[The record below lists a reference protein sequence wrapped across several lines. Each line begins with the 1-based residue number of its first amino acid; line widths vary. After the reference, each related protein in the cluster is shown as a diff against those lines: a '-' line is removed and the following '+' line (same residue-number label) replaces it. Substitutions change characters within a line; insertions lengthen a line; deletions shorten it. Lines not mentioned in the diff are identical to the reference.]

1 MTSFRDS
8 GLELNVKADISE
20 FSTPTGDRF
29 TIFAVN
35 STSPSG
41 RYYKEET
48 GQQLWMVDSS
58 GGMHEISNDW
68 LEARVENTSAKLD
81 YIYPAVTEF
90 MSAGLLF
97 LNSSEV
103 QTISSDLNIIGNV
116 AASGSFDFVQGAFTI
131 GEDTVTTLNGPISAY
146 DDIKVYAELD
156 VSRLGTPDT
165 LSNITPFFVRSSANR
180 QQPAGWSDPALLVI
194 GNTRIYDMFKP
205 TDRGL
210 RFTVM
215 NRETFKILHDEVY
228 DTAGSQ
234 HRVTDLAWK
243 MFTLMNDTKNV
254 GILNSREDWESLIWR
269 KQTTESV
276 GLSAGNLNPAYSNL
290 TVGSLLDQFERFG
303 LLKAIRAAGKHA
315 EMNPSPGQGASQ
327 YCAIFEGSSIYVSG
341 GSATIYPTNR
351 AVESWVPRVSSTL
364 PVSGEQMHAQLVGW
378 FIQPRQLDIT
388 NNIADRSA
396 AFVAFPYGRENDA
409 IRETVYVNKDGLPAE
424 FNARVSNVEVDV
436 LKTTFSSPEGLWYL
450 IGDVRIEA
458 DLVNITGAATR
469 YVANTFD
476 VTAHA
481 TTWLADTLD
490 VTGTATRLVA
500 STLDVT
506 GTDTHLT
513 ASTLDIVGDATTLL
527 ANTLH
532 VTGSET
538 KLDAI
543 TLDITGDT
551 TTLLASTL
559 DITASTRHVG
569 QIDMTDHK
577 IVNLAFA
584 DIDAPQDAVNV
595 EFTRLVTP
603 IGAALDFGGNVA
615 PSNWLMCDG
624 SAATI
629 TGFNKLFNV
638 TGFNYG
644 MATSVVL
651 SGNPYLLS
659 ADHTISISGVQMAQ
673 TDVIY
678 DISGV
683 GHVFTGVISGIG
695 PYTFVSGTVGLVT
708 GTPTFL
714 PDGYIVS
721 NIEFFLLPDSRGK
734 VSVGAGTTSVIDVS
748 GNSVVYTY
756 VIGNVGGES
765 MHKLSV
771 AEMPSHNHTAPFY
784 AVSYEGDNNPSLRP
798 GGSTAT
804 SFTGGSMA
812 HNNMQPYLVFN
823 KIIRYK

>member
-1 MTSFRDS
+1 MVTFRDS

-58 GGMHEISNDW
+58 GGMHEISNEW

-81 YIYPAVTEF
+81 YIYPAVTQF

-97 LNSSEV
+97 LNSSTA

-116 AASGSFDFVQGAFTI
+116 SVSGATAFVSGTFEI
-131 GEDTVTTLNGPISAY
+131 GSDTVSTLNGPISAFA
-146 DDIKVYAELD
+146 DINAYAD
-156 VSRLGTPDT
+156 VNVNRLGTPDT
-165 LSNITPFFVRSSANR
+165 MSNITPFFVRSSANR
-180 QQPAGWSDPALLVI
+180 LHPAGWSDPALLVI

-269 KQTTESV
+269 KDTVE
-276 GLSAGNLNPAYSNL
+276 SAGMSASDISAAYSNL
-290 TVGSLLDQFERFG
+290 VVGSLLDQFERFG

-315 EMNPSPGQGASQ
+315 EMYPDQAASQ
-327 YCAIFEGSSIYVSG
+327 YCAMFEGSSIYVDTSG
-341 GSATIYPTNR
+341 ASAVIYPTNR
-351 AVESWVPRVSSTL
+351 AVESWVPRVSSSL
-364 PVSGEQMHAQLVGW
+364 PVSGEQMHAQLTGW

-450 IGDVRIEA
+450 VGDVRVEA

-469 YVANTFD
+469 YVANTLD
-476 VTAHA
+476 ITGHA
-481 TTWLADTLD
+481 TTVLADTLD
-490 VTGTATRLVA
+490 VSGTATRLVA
-500 STLDVT
+500 STLDVSGIAT
-506 GTDTHLT
+506 RLV
-513 ASTLDIVGDATTLL
+513 ASTLDVSGDATTLL
-527 ANTLH
+527 ANT
-532 VTGSET
+532 
-538 KLDAI
+538 I
-543 TLDITGDT
+543 
-551 TTLLASTL
+551 

-577 IVNLAFA
+577 IVNLGLA

-603 IGAALDFGGNVA
+603 VGAALDFGGTVA
-615 PSNWLMCDG
+615 PSNWLMCQGD
-624 SAATI
+624 AATI
-629 TGFNKLFNV
+629 SGFNMLFNV
-638 TGFNYG
+638 IGFNYG

-651 SGNPYLLS
+651 SGNQYLLG
-659 ADHTISISGVQMAQ
+659 AAETVVVSGVPMVQ

-695 PYTFVSGTVGLVT
+695 PYTFVSGSVNDVT
-708 GTPTFL
+708 GTPTFV
-714 PDGYIVS
+714 PDGYIS
-721 NIEFFLLPDSRGK
+721 SQIDYFLLPAAQGR
-734 VSVGAGTTSVIDVS
+734 VSVGAGATTVLDIS
-748 GNSVVYTY
+748 GNSVPYTY
-756 VIGNVGGES
+756 TLGSYGGADKHQLTVEESPSHAHTFNTYQDDYANPSGGQPPPGFMRDGTGTVTWTTTSVGGN
-765 MHKLSV
+765 KF
-771 AEMPSHNHTAPFY
+771 HNI
-784 AVSYEGDNNPSLRP
+784 
-798 GGSTAT
+798 
-804 SFTGGSMA
+804 
-812 HNNMQPYLVFN
+812 MQPHVVFN